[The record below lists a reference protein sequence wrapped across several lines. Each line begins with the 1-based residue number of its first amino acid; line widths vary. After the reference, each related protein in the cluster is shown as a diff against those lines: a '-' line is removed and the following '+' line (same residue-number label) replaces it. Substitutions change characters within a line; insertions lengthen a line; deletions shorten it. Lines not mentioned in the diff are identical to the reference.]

1 MQEQQHKFDQA
12 MEQLQNESQVQES
25 LRSQLEAKE

>member
-12 MEQLQNESQVQES
+12 MEQFQNESQAQES